1 MEPSYPLGDSNKP
14 TLRKQRLQNLP
25 HIAVTL
31 GILIPIIADP
41 NSNPDPSSQTTSPRA
56 RLHLQKSLHH
66 TAGKA
71 GTLYLRRDR
80 RFSDSIG
87 RLRTLD
93 IFLRYPGHQ
102 SPQPFARFFDG
113 MLFPLLEKSLVVRQT
128 RGVFCDPAF
137 SEFSALDVL

>member
-1 MEPSYPLGDSNKP
+1 MEPSYPLADCNKP
-14 TLRKQRLQNLP
+14 TLRKQRLQNFP

-31 GILIPIIADP
+31 GILIPIIAGSKLQSRSLVSD
-41 NSNPDPSSQTTSPRA
+41 
-56 RLHLQKSLHH
+56 LHE
-66 TAGKA
+66 
-71 GTLYLRRDR
+71 RDR

-102 SPQPFARFFDG
+102 SPQPFTRFFDG

-128 RGVFCDPAF
+128 RGVFCAPA
-137 SEFSALDVL
+137 